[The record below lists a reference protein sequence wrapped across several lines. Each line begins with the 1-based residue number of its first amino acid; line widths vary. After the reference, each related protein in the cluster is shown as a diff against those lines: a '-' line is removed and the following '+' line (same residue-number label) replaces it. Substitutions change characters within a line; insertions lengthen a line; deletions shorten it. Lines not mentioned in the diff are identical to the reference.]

1 MHIVEIENVVKAYDK
16 KIAVDSLSVSI
27 RQGSIFGLLG
37 PNGAGKT
44 STIRMMIG
52 ITLPDSGTIR
62 MFGEPWKREHLKRIG
77 YLPEQP
83 GLYRKMKVGDQLAFV
98 GELHGLSPADARSRA
113 TRLCEQLDI
122 AGSLQNKYEEL
133 SKGMQQKIQFIA
145 SILHGPEFVIMD
157 EPFSGLDPVN
167 AKLLKDML
175 IDLKKQGKTILFSSH
190 RMDQVEKLCDDIC
203 LVNRG
208 KAVLKGNLRE
218 IKKSFGRSSV
228 QIEYEGDSEVLR
240 QSTLI
245 KSFDN
250 YENYIEVRMVEG
262 ADSQTLLHQL
272 AQRSRINKFE
282 VVEPSLDE
290 IFREVVGKVDA

>member
-16 KIAVDSLSVSI
+16 KIAVDHLSVNI
-27 RQGSIFGLLG
+27 RQGSIFGMLG

-83 GLYRKMKVGDQLAFV
+83 GLYRKMKVGDQLALI
-98 GELHGLSPADARSRA
+98 GELRGLTASDARARG

-122 AGSLQNKYEEL
+122 AGSLQSKYEEL

-145 SILHGPEFVIMD
+145 SILHNPEFVIMD

-175 IDLKKQGKTILFSSH
+175 IDLKKQGGTILFSSH

-203 LVNRG
+203 LVNGG

-228 QIEYEGDSEVLR
+228 QIEYEGDSDVLR
-240 QSTLI
+240 QNTLI
-245 KSFDN
+245 KSYDN

>member
-16 KIAVDSLSVSI
+16 KIAVDHLSVSI